1 MKQNSYEVKELQ
13 VNNRTFHYYSIP
25 QITRSYDVDASRL
38 PYSIRI
44 LLEAA
49 IRKCDGL
56 SITSDDV
63 ARLSRWK
70 PREEDRAPLAF
81 FPARVILQD
90 FTGVP
95 VLVDLAAMRTEAERR
110 GVDPSRINPAIP
122 VDLVIDHSI
131 QMDFAGSSDAMIKN
145 TKIEFE
151 RNHERYAFLRWAQQ
165 AFQNLRIVPPSRGI
179 IHQVNLERLSPVV
192 QTSSDT
198 IPLVYPDSV
207 LGTDS
212 HTPMI
217 NGLGVLGWGV
227 GGIEA
232 IAAMLDQPV
241 ELLTPDVI
249 GIHLTGQLRDGVLP
263 TDLVLHLTQLL
274 RKTGVVNRFLEY
286 YGPGLYNLSLA
297 DRAMIANMTPE
308 NGATVSYFPVD
319 QSTLDYLR
327 MTGRP
332 ADQVDLTEAYFKA
345 QGFLRVPGVGDPE
358 YTSIIEFDLSEV
370 EPSIAGPKRPQ
381 DRVGLS
387 RIKTDFQAALTQ
399 SRAERGYQLAS
410 EKLASS
416 VKVELPDGSQ
426 TTLRHGS
433 VVLAAIT
440 SCTNTSNPSVML
452 AAGLLARNAVNAG
465 LSVSPAIKTSLAPG
479 SRVVAEYLVSS
490 GLQPYLD
497 ALGFQVAGFGCA
509 TCIGNSGPL
518 SDDVVKAIKQG
529 ELVAAAVL
537 SGNRNFEGRVSPHT
551 LANYLAS
558 PPLVV
563 AFALAGRMD
572 IDFESEPLGVGEDGK
587 PVYLRDIWPDQAEIN
602 STIAKT
608 VTPEL
613 FTSAYVDVFS
623 GDDAWKSLGSR
634 SGANYQWDGT
644 STYIQEPP
652 YFNLTRDGKPD
663 DQSILNARVLAMFG
677 DSVTTDHISP
687 AGNIAADSPAAEYL
701 KSLNVS
707 PVDFN
712 SYGSRR
718 GNDRVMV
725 RGTFANVRLRNLMA
739 NGREGGYTTI
749 QPNGEL
755 MTIFDAAR
763 HFEEAR
769 TPLVI
774 MAGKEYGTGSSRDW
788 AAKGPMLLGIN
799 VVVAESFERIHRSNL
814 AGMGILPL
822 QFQAGENASS
832 LGLTGY
838 ESFDFAFEK
847 NVVSP
852 GCRVI
857 VTARREDGQKVIFN
871 TVCRLDT
878 PLEVQYFHKGGLLP
892 AVLLTIVNFK
902 P

>member
-1 MKQNSYEVKELQ
+1 MKQNSFEAQILQ
-13 VNNRTFHYYSIP
+13 VNNRNYHYYSIP
-25 QITRSYDVDASRL
+25 KITQMYGVDASRL

-56 SITSDDV
+56 SISADDV
-63 ARLSRWK
+63 ARLARWK
-70 PREEDRAPLAF
+70 PRAEDRAPLAF

-95 VLVDLAAMRTEAERR
+95 VLVDLAAMRTEVERR
-110 GVDPSRINPAIP
+110 GGDPSRINPIIP

-131 QMDFAGSSDAMIKN
+131 QMDFAGSSDALTRN

-192 QTSSDT
+192 QTSSDA

-286 YGPGLYNLSLA
+286 FGAGLDNLSLA

-319 QSTLDYLR
+319 QSTLDYMRL
-327 MTGRP
+327 TGRP
-332 ADQVDLTEAYFKA
+332 ADQVDLTEAYFKE
-345 QGFLRVPGVGDPE
+345 QGLLRVAGGRDPE
-358 YTSIIEFDLSEV
+358 YSSTIEFDLSDV
-370 EPSIAGPKRPQ
+370 EPSVAGPKRPQ
-381 DRVGLS
+381 DRVGLN
-387 RIKTDFQAALTQ
+387 RIKSEFHAALTRP
-399 SRAERGYQLAS
+399 RADRGYQLAA

-416 VKVELPDGSQ
+416 VDLRLPDGSHA
-426 TTLRHGS
+426 TLRHGS

-452 AAGLLARNAVNAG
+452 AAGLLAKKAVEAG
-465 LSVSPAIKTSLAPG
+465 LRVSPSIKTSLAPG
-479 SRVVAEYLVSS
+479 SRVVADYLVNS
-490 GLQPYLD
+490 GLQSYLD
-497 ALGFQVAGFGCA
+497 ALGFQVAGFGCG

-518 SDDVVKAIKQG
+518 SDEVVKAIKQG
-529 ELVAAAVL
+529 ELVAAAIL

-563 AFALAGRMD
+563 AFALAGRVD
-572 IDFESEPLGVGEDGK
+572 IDFEKEPLGVGKDGK
-587 PVYLRDIWPDQAEIN
+587 PVYLRDIWPNQDELTRTAE
-602 STIAKT
+602 KY
-608 VTPEL
+608 VTSQL
-613 FTSAYVDVFS
+613 FVSAYADVFS
-623 GDDAWKSLGSR
+623 GDNTWNSLINR
-634 SGANYQWDGT
+634 SGANYQWDST

-652 YFNLTRDGKPD
+652 YFDLIKDRKPIS
-663 DQSILNARVLAMFG
+663 QSIVNARVLAMFG

-739 NGREGGYTTI
+739 RGREGGYTTL
-749 QPNGEL
+749 QPDGEVI
-755 MTIFDAAR
+755 TIYDAAR
-763 HFEEAR
+763 YYEKTH

-774 MAGKEYGTGSSRDW
+774 LAGKEYGTGSSRDW

-799 VVVAESFERIHRSNL
+799 VVIAESFERIHRSNL

-822 QFQAGENASS
+822 QFQANENASS

-838 ESFDFAFEK
+838 ESFDFSFE
-847 NVVSP
+847 NQVVSP

-857 VTARREDGQKVIFN
+857 VSAHKADGQTVVFN

-892 AVLLTIVNFK
+892 AVLSTVVN
-902 P
+902 PAA